1 MRWSE
6 IGGETCSIART
17 LSAIGDRW
25 SLLILREAFL
35 RTRRFAD
42 FQRRIGVARNI
53 LAGRLDH
60 LVAEGILERKRY
72 SERPLR
78 FEYRLTEKGLDLH
91 TVLMALVAWGD
102 DWMDENDEGRP
113 VLHVHR
119 GCGEVMHMVGVCS
132 ECGEPIEPRAIETL
146 PGAPLQRLGV
156 VSLDVRKQD
165 AR

>member
-1 MRWSE
+1 MRWSD
-6 IGGETCSIART
+6 IGGETCSVART

-53 LAGRLDH
+53 LADRLDH

-72 SERPLR
+72 SERPER
-78 FEYRLTEKGLDLH
+78 FEYRLTEKGLALH
-91 TVLMALVAWGD
+91 TVLLALVAWGD

-113 VLHVHR
+113 VEHVHR
-119 GCGEVMHMVGVCS
+119 SCGEVMHMVGVCS
-132 ECGEPIEPRAIETL
+132 ECGEAIEPRAIDVR
-146 PGAPLQRLGV
+146 PGAPLRKRGV
-156 VSLDVRKQD
+156 VSLEMRER